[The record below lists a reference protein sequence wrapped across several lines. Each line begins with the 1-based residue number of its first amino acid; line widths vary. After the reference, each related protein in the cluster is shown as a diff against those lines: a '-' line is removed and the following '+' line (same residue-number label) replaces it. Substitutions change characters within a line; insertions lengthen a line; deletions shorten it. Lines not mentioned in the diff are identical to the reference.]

1 MGPDTQVLD
10 GLAEHQVARVS
21 LSFDYRIRS
30 AQAIHSLAMFE
41 IEPVITVDL
50 VLVSCPWVGSL
61 ADQVFLSDEVPAYG
75 VRPRPVS
82 TCYLRDLPQLLE
94 FGRIL
99 RVRRQV
105 LVAVDEH
112 IDETLARKREKYN

>member
-1 MGPDTQVLD
+1 MLD
-10 GLAEHQVARVS
+10 
-21 LSFDYRIRS
+21 
-30 AQAIHSLAMFE
+30 
-41 IEPVITVDL
+41 IEPVITIDL
-50 VLVSCPWVGSL
+50 VLVFCLWVGSL
-61 ADQVFLSDEVPAYG
+61 ADQIFLGDEVSAYG

-112 IDETLARKREKYN
+112 LDGMSARKREKRS